1 MQHSSRSARVL
12 RGMVVA
18 FCVTAV
24 SLLSHV
30 LAGGPVPG
38 LLNVA
43 LPLSL
48 SVLLCILLG
57 GRHLT
62 LIRLIIMVAAS
73 QMLFHLTFSMG
84 SGHAS
89 MVEPG
94 PGSHGAHDMSMILD
108 LPQASAMPVA
118 QHSGTSMVVAHVMAG
133 IATVYFVHRGDE
145 LLAVLA
151 GLGAIFT
158 WTRFWVLLAYSCQPA
173 APQATVLGWEEPR
186 TFIMSVYHS
195 SVIRRGPPA
204 VATA

>member
-1 MQHSSRSARVL
+1 V
-12 RGMVVA
+12 VVA

-48 SVLLCILLG
+48 SVLLCTVLG
-57 GRHLT
+57 GRRLT

-73 QMLFHLTFSMG
+73 QMLFHLMFSMG

-94 PGSHGAHDMSMILD
+94 PGSHGAHEMSMILD
-108 LPQASAMPVA
+108 LPQASTA
-118 QHSGTSMVVAHVMAG
+118 SMSHHGGVSMIVAHIIAG
-133 IATVYFVHRGDE
+133 IATVLFVHRGDE
-145 LLAVLA
+145 LLATLA
-151 GLGAIFT
+151 GLVAIFS
-158 WTRFWVLLAYSCQPA
+158 WSRFWVLLDHSCQPA
-173 APQATVLGWEEPR
+173 VPQAAVPDYEEPR
-186 TFIMSVYHS
+186 TFLISVYPS